1 MADQFS
7 FDVVSEVNMQE
18 MKNVVDQATKEIK
31 QRFDFKDSKTEITL
45 KEKEKELTVI
55 SDDEYKLNAVNEIIK
70 AKCVKRGVSLKA
82 LTWGSV
88 EEALGGTARQRARLQ
103 TGLSA
108 EQAKDVA
115 KRIKATGLKVQA
127 SIQGDQVRVS
137 GKKKDDLQ
145 AVIATLREANLP
157 FDWTATNYR

>member
-1 MADQFS
+1 M
-7 FDVVSEVNMQE
+7 
-18 MKNVVDQATKEIK
+18 KEIRT
-31 QRFDFKDSKTEITL
+31 RFDFKGSKAAIEESGDDLVLTAEDEGRL
-45 KEKEKELTVI
+45 RAVRQVLEEKLARR
-55 SDDEYKLNAVNEIIK
+55 S
-70 AKCVKRGVSLKA
+70 VSLKA

-88 EEALGGTARQRARLQ
+88 EEALGGTARQRAKLQ

-145 AVIATLREANLP
+145 AVIATLREASLP

>member
-1 MADQFS
+1 MADSS
-7 FDVVSEVNMQE
+7 FDLVSKVDRQEV
-18 MKNVVDQATKEIK
+18 KNAVQMALKEIRT
-31 QRFDFKDSKTEITL
+31 RFDFKGSKAAIEESGDDLVLTAEEEGRL
-45 KEKEKELTVI
+45 RAVRQVLEEKL
-55 SDDEYKLNAVNEIIK
+55 AR
-70 AKCVKRGVSLKA
+70 RGVSLKA
-82 LTWGSV
+82 LTWGQV
-88 EEALGGTARQRARLQ
+88 EEALGGTARQRATLQ

-127 SIQGDQVRVS
+127 SVQGDQVRVS

-145 AVIATLREANLP
+145 AVIATLKEANLP

>member
-1 MADQFS
+1 MAESS
-7 FDVVSEVNMQE
+7 FDLVSKVDRQEV
-18 MKNVVDQATKEIK
+18 KNALQMAMKEIRT
-31 QRFDFKDSKTEITL
+31 RFDFKGSKAAVEESGDDL
-45 KEKEKELTVI
+45 VLSAEDEGRLRAARQVLEEKL
-55 SDDEYKLNAVNEIIK
+55 AR
-70 AKCVKRGVSLKA
+70 RGVSLKA

>member
-1 MADQFS
+1 MAESS
-7 FDVVSEVNMQE
+7 FDLVSKVDRQEV
-18 MKNVVDQATKEIK
+18 KNALQMAMKEIRT
-31 QRFDFKDSKTEITL
+31 RFDFKGSKAAVEESGDDL
-45 KEKEKELTVI
+45 VLSAEDEGRLRAVRQVLEEKL
-55 SDDEYKLNAVNEIIK
+55 AR
-70 AKCVKRGVSLKA
+70 RGVSLRA

>member
-1 MADQFS
+1 MADSS
-7 FDVVSEVNMQE
+7 FDLVSKVDRQEV
-18 MKNVVDQATKEIK
+18 KNAVQMALKEIRT
-31 QRFDFKDSKTEITL
+31 RFDFKGSKAGIEESGDDLVLTAEDEGRVRAVRQVME
-45 KEKEKELTVI
+45 EKL
-55 SDDEYKLNAVNEIIK
+55 AR
-70 AKCVKRGVSLKA
+70 RGVSLKA
-82 LTWGSV
+82 LTWGQV
-88 EEALGGTARQRARLQ
+88 EEALGGTARQRATLQ

-115 KRIKATGLKVQA
+115 RRIKATGLKVQA

-145 AVIATLREANLP
+145 AVIATLKEANLP

>member
-1 MADQFS
+1 MADSS
-7 FDVVSEVNMQE
+7 FDLVSKVDRQEV
-18 MKNVVDQATKEIK
+18 KNAVQMAMKEIRT
-31 QRFDFKDSKTEITL
+31 RFDFKGSKATIEESGDDLVLTAEDEGRL
-45 KEKEKELTVI
+45 RAVRQVLEEKL
-55 SDDEYKLNAVNEIIK
+55 AR
-70 AKCVKRGVSLKA
+70 RGVSLKA
-82 LTWGSV
+82 LTWGQV
-88 EEALGGTARQRARLQ
+88 EEALGGTARLRATLQ

-145 AVIATLREANLP
+145 AVIATLKEANLP

>member
-1 MADQFS
+1 MADSS
-7 FDVVSEVNMQE
+7 FDLVSKVDRQEV
-18 MKNVVDQATKEIK
+18 KNAVQMAMKEIRT
-31 QRFDFKDSKTEITL
+31 RFDFKGSKAAIEESGDDLVLTAEDEGRL
-45 KEKEKELTVI
+45 RAVRQVLEEKL
-55 SDDEYKLNAVNEIIK
+55 AR
-70 AKCVKRGVSLKA
+70 RGVSLKA
-82 LTWGSV
+82 LTWGQV
-88 EEALGGTARQRARLQ
+88 EEALGGTARLRATLQ

-115 KRIKATGLKVQA
+115 KRIKGTGLKVQA

-145 AVIATLREANLP
+145 AVIATLKEANLP

>member
-1 MADQFS
+1 MADSS
-7 FDVVSEVNMQE
+7 FDLVSKVDRQEV
-18 MKNVVDQATKEIK
+18 KNAVQMAMKEIRT
-31 QRFDFKDSKTEITL
+31 RFDFKGSKAAIEESGDDLVLTAEDEGRL
-45 KEKEKELTVI
+45 RAVRQVLEEKL
-55 SDDEYKLNAVNEIIK
+55 AR
-70 AKCVKRGVSLKA
+70 RGVSLKA
-82 LTWGSV
+82 LTWGQV
-88 EEALGGTARQRARLQ
+88 EEALGGTARLRATLQ

-145 AVIATLREANLP
+145 AVIATLKEANLP

>member
-1 MADQFS
+1 MAESS
-7 FDVVSEVNMQE
+7 FDLVSKVDRQEV
-18 MKNVVDQATKEIK
+18 KNAVQMAMKEIRT
-31 QRFDFKDSKTEITL
+31 RFDFKGSKAAVEESGDDLVLTAEDEGRL
-45 KEKEKELTVI
+45 RAVRQVLEEKL
-55 SDDEYKLNAVNEIIK
+55 AR
-70 AKCVKRGVSLKA
+70 RGVSLKA
-82 LTWGSV
+82 LTWGTV
-88 EEALGGTARQRARLQ
+88 EEALGGTARQRATLQ

-145 AVIATLREANLP
+145 AVIATLKEANLP

>member
-1 MADQFS
+1 MADSS
-7 FDVVSEVNMQE
+7 FDLVSKVDRQEV
-18 MKNVVDQATKEIK
+18 KNAVQMAMKEIRT
-31 QRFDFKDSKTEITL
+31 RFDFKGSKAAIDEAGDDLVMTAEDEGRL
-45 KEKEKELTVI
+45 RAVRQVLEEKL
-55 SDDEYKLNAVNEIIK
+55 AR
-70 AKCVKRGVSLKA
+70 RGVSLKA
-82 LTWGSV
+82 LTWGQV
-88 EEALGGTARQRARLQ
+88 EEALGGTARLRATLQ
-103 TGLSA
+103 TGLST

-145 AVIATLREANLP
+145 AVIATLKEANLP

>member
-1 MADQFS
+1 MADSS
-7 FDVVSEVNMQE
+7 FDLVSKVDRQEV
-18 MKNVVDQATKEIK
+18 KNAVQMAMKEIRT
-31 QRFDFKDSKTEITL
+31 RFDFKGSKAAIDEAGDDLVMTAEDEGRL
-45 KEKEKELTVI
+45 RAVRQVLEEKL
-55 SDDEYKLNAVNEIIK
+55 AR
-70 AKCVKRGVSLKA
+70 RGVSLKA
-82 LTWGSV
+82 LTWNQV
-88 EEALGGTARQRARLQ
+88 EEALGGTARLRATLQ
-103 TGLSA
+103 TGLST

-145 AVIATLREANLP
+145 AVIATLKEANLP

>member
-1 MADQFS
+1 MAESS
-7 FDVVSEVNMQE
+7 FDLVSKVDRQEV
-18 MKNVVDQATKEIK
+18 KNAVQMAMKEIRT
-31 QRFDFKDSKTEITL
+31 RFDFKGSKAAVEESGDDLVLTAEDEGRL
-45 KEKEKELTVI
+45 RAVRQVLEEKL
-55 SDDEYKLNAVNEIIK
+55 AR
-70 AKCVKRGVSLKA
+70 RGVSLKA
-82 LTWGSV
+82 LTWGQV
-88 EEALGGTARQRARLQ
+88 EEALGGTARQRATLQ

-145 AVIATLREANLP
+145 AVIATLKEANLP

>member
-1 MADQFS
+1 MADSS
-7 FDVVSEVNMQE
+7 FDLVSKVDRQEV
-18 MKNVVDQATKEIK
+18 KNAVQMATKELRT
-31 QRFDFKDSKTEITL
+31 RFDFKGSNATIDEAGDDLVMTAEDEGRL
-45 KEKEKELTVI
+45 RAVRQVLEEKL
-55 SDDEYKLNAVNEIIK
+55 AR
-70 AKCVKRGVSLKA
+70 RGVSLKA
-82 LTWGSV
+82 LTWGQV
-88 EEALGGTARQRARLQ
+88 EEALGGTARLRATLQ
-103 TGLSA
+103 TGLST

-145 AVIATLREANLP
+145 AVIATLKEANLP

>member
-1 MADQFS
+1 MADSS
-7 FDVVSEVNMQE
+7 FDLVSKVDRQEV
-18 MKNVVDQATKEIK
+18 KNALQMALKEIRT
-31 QRFDFKDSKTEITL
+31 RFDFKGSKAGIEESGDDLVLTAEDEGRL
-45 KEKEKELTVI
+45 RAVRQVMEEKL
-55 SDDEYKLNAVNEIIK
+55 AR
-70 AKCVKRGVSLKA
+70 RGVSLKA
-82 LTWGSV
+82 LTWGQV
-88 EEALGGTARQRARLQ
+88 EEALGGTARQRATLQ

-145 AVIATLREANLP
+145 AVIATLKEANLP

>member
-1 MADQFS
+1 MADSS
-7 FDVVSEVNMQE
+7 FDLVSKVDRQEV
-18 MKNVVDQATKEIK
+18 KNAVQMAMKEIRT
-31 QRFDFKDSKTEITL
+31 RFDFKGSKAAIDEAGDDLVMTAEDEGRL
-45 KEKEKELTVI
+45 RAVRQVLEEKL
-55 SDDEYKLNAVNEIIK
+55 AR
-70 AKCVKRGVSLKA
+70 RGVSLKA
-82 LTWGSV
+82 LTWGQV
-88 EEALGGTARQRARLQ
+88 EEALGGTARLRATLQ
-103 TGLSA
+103 TGLST

-145 AVIATLREANLP
+145 VVIATLKEANLP

>member
-1 MADQFS
+1 MADSS
-7 FDVVSEVNMQE
+7 FDLVSKVDRQEV
-18 MKNVVDQATKEIK
+18 KNAVQMAMKEIRT
-31 QRFDFKDSKTEITL
+31 RFDFKGSKAAIEESGDDLVVTAEDEGRL
-45 KEKEKELTVI
+45 RAVRQVLEEKL
-55 SDDEYKLNAVNEIIK
+55 AR
-70 AKCVKRGVSLKA
+70 RGVSLKA
-82 LTWGSV
+82 LTWGQV
-88 EEALGGTARQRARLQ
+88 EEALGGTARQRATLQ

-127 SIQGDQVRVS
+127 SVQGDQVRVS

-145 AVIATLREANLP
+145 AVIATLKEANLP

>member
-1 MADQFS
+1 MADSS
-7 FDVVSEVNMQE
+7 FDLVSKVDRQEV
-18 MKNVVDQATKEIK
+18 KNAVQMAMKEIRT
-31 QRFDFKDSKTEITL
+31 RFDFKGSKAAIDEAGDDLVMTAEDEGRL
-45 KEKEKELTVI
+45 RAVRLVLEEKL
-55 SDDEYKLNAVNEIIK
+55 AR
-70 AKCVKRGVSLKA
+70 RGVSLKA
-82 LTWGSV
+82 LTWGQV
-88 EEALGGTARQRARLQ
+88 EEALGGTARLRATLQ
-103 TGLSA
+103 TGLST

-145 AVIATLREANLP
+145 AVIATLKEANLP